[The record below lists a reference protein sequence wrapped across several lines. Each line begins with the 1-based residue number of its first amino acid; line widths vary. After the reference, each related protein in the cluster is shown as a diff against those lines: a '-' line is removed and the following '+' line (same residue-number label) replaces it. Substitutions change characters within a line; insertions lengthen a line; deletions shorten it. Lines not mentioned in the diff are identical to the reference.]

1 MSTIQ
6 ITTKTINATPR
17 KLKASWTIDPVQDL
31 MSATLA
37 KEIQEEMDREIFW
50 ELFKTAFPDWTQ
62 IKLPY
67 PIARTLNEHVIKTW
81 CSENLKGNF
90 NGYRE
95 QWMFEIPED
104 ATWFIIRWFNE
115 EKQQ

>member
-1 MSTIQ
+1 
-6 ITTKTINATPR
+6 
-17 KLKASWTIDPVQDL
+17 
-31 MSATLA
+31 
-37 KEIQEEMDREIFW
+37 
-50 ELFKTAFPDWTQ
+50 
-62 IKLPY
+62 
-67 PIARTLNEHVIKTW
+67 VIKTW